1 MCMSMMAVAVA
12 DGCKYKCN
20 CDWETIEGL
29 ARKLNPPLK
38 LTDYFDDAR

>member
-1 MCMSMMAVAVA
+1 MSVAVVSDV

-20 CDWETIEGL
+20 CDWLTIEGL

-38 LTDYFDDAR
+38 LAEFFDDAR